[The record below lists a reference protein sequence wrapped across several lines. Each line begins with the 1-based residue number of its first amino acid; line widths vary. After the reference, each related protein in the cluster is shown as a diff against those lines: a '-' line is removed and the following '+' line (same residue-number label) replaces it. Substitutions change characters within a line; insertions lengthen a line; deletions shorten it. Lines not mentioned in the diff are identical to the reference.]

1 MNTAQ
6 FLMAILNW
14 LQADPSH
21 VMVAA
26 SALAALTPTPAP
38 NTAWGRAYK
47 VIELLAMN
55 FLHAKDTG
63 VNAASVA
70 EEVAAILAKT
80 KASAPATAP
89 VLTSSPAVSQSAPT
103 GIQPT
108 V

>member
-1 MNTAQ
+1 MNTLQ

-21 VMVAA
+21 VVVAA

-38 NTAWGRAYK
+38 GTPWGRAYK
-47 VIELLAMN
+47 VLELLAMN
-55 FLHAKDTG
+55 FLHAKETG

-70 EEVAAILAKT
+70 EEVAAILAKQ
-80 KASAPATAP
+80 AAPVPIAPAVA
-89 VLTSSPAVSQSAPT
+89 VPAAT

-108 V
+108 A